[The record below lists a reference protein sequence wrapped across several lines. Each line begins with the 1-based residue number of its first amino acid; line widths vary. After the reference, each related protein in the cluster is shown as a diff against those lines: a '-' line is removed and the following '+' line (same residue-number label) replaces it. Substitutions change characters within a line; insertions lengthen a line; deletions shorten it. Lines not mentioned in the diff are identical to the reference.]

1 MWVRITSVNSVF
13 VELQKPELRKSEG
26 TETFKSF
33 ESGRNFFKNTASN
46 LKNYN
51 GLNDLKHE

>member
-26 TETFKSF
+26 TETFKS
-33 ESGRNFFKNTASN
+33 GRNFFKNTASN